1 MAALVSTGPQSLGA
15 ARDYLI
21 TLSDG
26 DGNAPSGF
34 TGSETFSVKL
44 WPGDTLA
51 PVWSSTSAVT
61 WVSTGS
67 TLKLSV
73 PKLSATVSPAPYYIQ
88 IWINPGTDDIA
99 VLDEG
104 TTLTLTPAPGTTTA
118 GTAYCTFAD
127 VLDYCPWI
135 FRVIESDPNL
145 ESDLGD
151 QRIRASRWVD
161 ETAMARARWILE
173 DQERRHSPVV
183 TVDPIEPTSGVDMGP
198 WWGPSIYHDTTLDA
212 QLTTIQGYLD
222 DGNLTLSPRVIEA
235 AARYAVYLACT
246 AVLTPTGENPY
257 REIAGRYHAEAMALL
272 RSEVLRL
279 SDGTNSLSLAY

>member
-21 TLSDG
+21 TLSDSN
-26 DGNAPSGF
+26 GNAPSGF

-44 WPGDTLA
+44 WPGDTIT

-104 TTLTLTPAPGTTTA
+104 TTLTLTPAPGATTVGRT
-118 GTAYCTFAD
+118 YCTMGD
-127 VLDYCPWI
+127 VRDYCPWI
-135 FRVIESDPNL
+135 DRVIEADPNL
-145 ESDLGD
+145 RADLGD
-151 QRIRASRWVD
+151 QRERATRWVD
-161 ETAMARARWILE
+161 ETIMARVRAILE

-183 TVDPIEPTSGVDMGP
+183 VVTPIEPTSGVDMGP
-198 WWGPSIYHDTTLDA
+198 WWGASIYPDTTLDA

-222 DGNLTLSPRVIEA
+222 DDGLTLSPRVIEA
-235 AARYAVYLACT
+235 TARYAVYLACT

-257 REIAGRYHAEAMALL
+257 QESAGRFHAEAMALL
-272 RSEVLRL
+272 RAETFRV
-279 SDGTNSLSLAY
+279 SDGTNSLNLAY